1 MDIEPKVSELS
12 FENDTIS
19 NTLPTPFRYIGND
32 IDKTTKRYT
41 LANRSVDTRYNT
53 STILRTRYHVSM
65 EFTEG

>member
-41 LANRSVDTRYNT
+41 LANRSVDTR
-53 STILRTRYHVSM
+53 
-65 EFTEG
+65 